1 MKNHS
6 VSTVPSAPVSFETLY
21 GKMLPHFRYF
31 AKQFI
36 LCNGKSKH
44 YDFDDIIQE
53 LSGLALIN
61 YMSLI
66 QRGKDAFYTPIM
78 KYAVQHYKEGR
89 RFVGYNSTDIF
100 SEQTQTMGRSDTCQ
114 FSQFDD
120 ERKGDTMPFMKMRQA
135 SVFDQ
140 VQFKIDFEDWLA
152 LQTPRDCSIALD
164 LSCGYS
170 TGEVA
175 KKHGVSDGLISQYRR
190 RYEKSWDDFIADKHE
205 PA

>member
-1 MKNHS
+1 MKHQS
-6 VSTVPSAPVSFETLY
+6 VTTVPSAPVSFEVLY
-21 GKMLPHFRYF
+21 EKMLPHFWYF
-31 AKQFI
+31 ARQ
-36 LCNGKSKH
+36 
-44 YDFDDIIQE
+44 YDRCRRTDQEDVIQE
-53 LSGLALIN
+53 LTGLALIN

-66 QRGKDAFYTPIM
+66 ERGKEVFYTPIM

-89 RFVGYNSTDIF
+89 RFVGSNTTDIL
-100 SEQTQTMGRSDTCQ
+100 SEQTQMMGRSDTYQ

-120 ERKGDTMPFMKMRQA
+120 ERRGDTMPFMKMRQA

-164 LSCGYS
+164 LSYGYTTS
-170 TGEVA
+170 EVA

-190 RYEKSWDDFIADKHE
+190 RFEKSWDDFIADKHE